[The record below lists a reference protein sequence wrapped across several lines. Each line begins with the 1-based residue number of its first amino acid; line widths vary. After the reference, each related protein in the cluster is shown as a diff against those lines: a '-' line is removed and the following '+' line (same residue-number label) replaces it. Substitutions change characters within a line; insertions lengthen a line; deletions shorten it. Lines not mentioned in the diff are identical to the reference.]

1 MLGAQIPQLPEV
13 SREALPRISA
23 LFFHTGHQQELLD
36 NVGEGGQNG
45 RQDGI
50 HQERQESVPASDCPG
65 PLHLEERRVV
75 RQHQAE
81 AAECPRQVHAQS
93 RPGHSRW
100 SPDNSD
106 GNMCN

>member
-1 MLGAQIPQLPEV
+1 MPDAQIPQLPEV
-13 SREALPRISA
+13 SREALPRIAA
-23 LFFHTGHQQELLD
+23 LFVHSGHQQELLD

-50 HQERQESVPASDCPG
+50 HQERQESVPASDCAG
-65 PLHLEERRVV
+65 PLQLEERREL

-93 RPGHSRW
+93 RPGHIKGSTC
-100 SPDNSD
+100 NSD
-106 GNMCN
+106 GNMWN